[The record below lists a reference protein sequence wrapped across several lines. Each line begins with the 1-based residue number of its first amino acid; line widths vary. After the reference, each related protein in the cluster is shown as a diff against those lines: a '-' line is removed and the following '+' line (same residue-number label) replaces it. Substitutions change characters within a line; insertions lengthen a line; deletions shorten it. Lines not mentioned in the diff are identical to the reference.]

1 MSINPLN
8 ALAQPI
14 SSGATHDGPPPA
26 KAARREVETT
36 DQKTQEVA
44 ESAIAGAAA
53 TAAAAAASAPELAP
67 QLKKNT
73 KAHKALNSATP
84 SAKECSFVMTQT
96 MATTAQARKNLMAE
110 NARKASLAAY
120 QSSLPQNQIEDKTM
134 KVNTNAS
141 SSFIA
146 PPAAVAEAT
155 ATATATAK
163 AKAAVREAFMVKL
176 EAWNAAQKAEDV
188 TRELAKATETERAAL
203 RAEKRAKEMSAAAG
217 STIAEQ
223 KEALAARDV
232 AIAARKAA
240 VMEKTV
246 DIQIKYRNNAAAEL
260 EAVQANGPVMNILLA
275 LARAKA
281 ETAAKTT
288 VIAIAAATE
297 AFIAMAAA
305 ETVLAAATAAV
316 TAERA
321 KNT

>member
-146 PPAAVAEAT
+146 PPAAVAE